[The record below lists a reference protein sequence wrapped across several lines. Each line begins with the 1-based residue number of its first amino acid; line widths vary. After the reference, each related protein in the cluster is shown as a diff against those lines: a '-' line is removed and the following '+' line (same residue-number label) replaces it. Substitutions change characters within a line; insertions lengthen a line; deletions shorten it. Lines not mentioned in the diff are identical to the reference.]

1 MKISAVIPSLNAAHH
16 LPACLE
22 ALDGVDEIVVVDG
35 GSIDSTRSYARQV
48 GARFIEAP
56 RGRGTQLA
64 SGAEAARGEILLF
77 VHADTRLSPG
87 WLQLARLHVGRSTR
101 PACFRLR
108 LDDPAWQARVIE
120 RGVALRTRLLGL
132 AYGDQ
137 GLLIRRDVYARS
149 GGFRPLAMLEDVDLL
164 RRIERPMM
172 LDAEALTSAERWR
185 RDGWGRRSLRNLAC
199 ISLWRLGVSPDRIA
213 ALYEPRRPISPSQ
226 RDHVDPVE

>member
-1 MKISAVIPSLNAAHH
+1 MKISAVIPTLNAAQH

-35 GSIDSTRSYARQV
+35 GSIDSTQSIARQV

-87 WLQLARLHVGRSTR
+87 WLQLARIHIGRSTR

-108 LDDPAWQARVIE
+108 LDDPAWQARIIE
-120 RGVALRTRLLGL
+120 RGVALRTRMFGL
-132 AYGDQ
+132 PYGDQ
-137 GLLIRRDVYARS
+137 GLLIRRDVYDRS
-149 GGFRPLAMLEDVDLL
+149 GGFRPLPMMEDVELL
-164 RRIERPMM
+164 RRIERPIM
-172 LDAEALTSAERWR
+172 LAGDALTSAERWQ
-185 RDGWGRRSLRNLAC
+185 RDGWTWRSLRNLAC
-199 ISLWRLGVSPDRIA
+199 ISLWCLGVSPERIA
-213 ALYEPRRPISPSQ
+213 ALYQPPRPASPLF
-226 RDHVDPVE
+226 RDHVAPVE